1 MLSAIFCSALFDVCI
16 DVGDHHC
23 IIWHLCNELTEHIL
37 CLIKNIFGLQMKY
50 IINKKVDMKTE
61 IKSVCFACKLLESHK
76 EPEIMQTK
84 GRVQLLAE
92 KKLIKKAPFKGQG
105 QWRWCEYSCMTS
117 WSNLAL
123 VLSQPTS
130 NGDQLHPCQALKS
143 DPAIGPK
150 YLFAFSLECC
160 VSWDASY
167 ITDMWAFKKGASD
180 CRGQVSTER
189 QCLFSAGHTN
199 DSPCQRKISYIPPPV
214 PKTPQLPNPPHT
226 FVSSCPFPRSYVLGA
241 DSSNGATELQ
251 PADLRLRIQFG
262 SCCQQFAW

>member
-1 MLSAIFCSALFDVCI
+1 MYC
-16 DVGDHHC
+16 
-23 IIWHLCNELTEHIL
+23 LTSMHQLINQIL
-37 CLIKNIFGLQMKY
+37 CLLKNILGPWITIASCL
-50 IINKKVDMKTE
+50 
-61 IKSVCFACKLLESHK
+61 KLSDYGH
-76 EPEIMQTK
+76 
-84 GRVQLLAE
+84 VQLLTE
-92 KKLIKKAPFKGQG
+92 KRFKKKTPFKGQG
-105 QWRWCEYSCMTS
+105 QWRWCEYSCMTR

-199 DSPCQRKISYIPPPV
+199 DSSCQRKISYIPPPV